1 MLKVPGTNT
10 FLKLEEQARNAVKP
24 AGVSKSHAMNTGCF
38 SLPLWL
44 KVESQSAC
52 DFSTKSLL
60 VRLVTSR
67 PPL

>member
-10 FLKLEEQARNAVKP
+10 FLKFEEQARKDVKP
-24 AGVSKSHAMNTGCF
+24 SGVSKSHAMNTGCF

-44 KVESQSAC
+44 SVESQRAC
-52 DFSTKSLL
+52 DFYTKSLL
-60 VRLVTSR
+60 VRLTAYL